1 MESLISN
8 NPPLQYSTTP
18 IIQFRIRMPNIL
30 LVAGEASGDLHGGR
44 LVQALKTL
52 APDCS
57 FFGIGG
63 EHMARAGMEL
73 LFHIRDMAVVGF
85 TEVIRHLPFLR
96 RVMRTLE
103 EEIEKRK
110 PSVALLIDYPGFNLR
125 LAERLRARGIKV
137 LFYIAPQVWAW
148 GAGRIPKMARVL
160 DEMAVVFPFEVE
172 LFQKAGLPTTFV
184 GHPLLEGLTP
194 ELSRKDFFQRFAF
207 EEERPLL
214 GLLPGS
220 RQHEIERLLPD
231 MIATAQ
237 LLKTRLP
244 NLQIG
249 IAQAPTLPR
258 ELYERYRT
266 PQQDVLATASPLHKK
281 NLRSQTP
288 PNSKNLN
295 PAEVGT
301 APIVRATAWPLHEKN
316 PSPPPLPQNLG
327 SAEVGTLSDKP
338 ALAHDEIRLIDN
350 ATYELMRESTACL
363 VCSGTATLETACF
376 GTPLVI
382 VYRISRLS
390 YEIGKRLVKLPYI
403 GLVNVVAG
411 RKIAPELVQQQFTP
425 QAAAEA
431 LLPYL
436 QNQSDRERASKE
448 LITVRE
454 QLGTPGASV
463 RTAKIAL
470 RLAGELS
477 S

>member
-1 MESLISN
+1 MQN
-8 NPPLQYSTTP
+8 
-18 IIQFRIRMPNIL
+18 III
-30 LVAGEASGDLHGGR
+30 VAGEASGDLHGGR

-52 APDCS
+52 APACKI
-57 FFGIGG
+57 FGIGG
-63 EHMARAGMEL
+63 EHMAHAGMEL

-96 RVMRTLE
+96 RVMHTLE
-103 EEIEKRK
+103 TEIEERK
-110 PSVALLIDYPGFNLR
+110 PSVAILLDYPGFNLR
-125 LAERLRARGIKV
+125 LAKRLHRRGVKV

-172 LFQKAGLPTTFV
+172 LFAKAGLPTTFV

-194 ELSRKDFFQRFAF
+194 QLSRADFLQRFGF
-207 EEERPLL
+207 ENERPLL

-220 RQHEIERLLPD
+220 RTHEIERLLPE

-237 LLKTRLP
+237 LLKMRIP

-258 ELYERYRT
+258 ALYERYCK
-266 PQQDVLATASPLHKK
+266 DASV
-281 NLRSQTP
+281 T
-288 PNSKNLN
+288 
-295 PAEVGT
+295 
-301 APIVRATAWPLHEKN
+301 
-316 PSPPPLPQNLG
+316 
-327 SAEVGTLSDKP
+327 
-338 ALAHDEIRLIDN
+338 LIDH

-411 RKIAPELVQQQFTP
+411 RKIAPELVQEAFTAE
-425 QAAAEA
+425 AAANV

-436 QNQSDRERASKE
+436 QDHNERARASQE
-448 LITVRE
+448 LRLVRE
-454 QLGTPGASV
+454 KLGEPGASM
-463 RTAKIAL
+463 RTAKLAL
-470 RLAGELS
+470 RLAGIA
-477 S
+477 